1 MTSKG
6 IHSSQRSFSA
16 SRPRRWASA
25 RPATHSVAVAKR
37 TRCPARQALIPSVIA
52 PCVLPVPGAE
62 QDDVFLRLQEVELAH
77 SERARI
83 KLSGQTRDEDGNE
96 VVRLG
101 NLGTQ
106 NHW

>member
-1 MTSKG
+1 MTNKG

-25 RPATHSVAVAKR
+25 RPATPLGRGREEDALSGQAGPNPERDRDVPLAHS
-37 TRCPARQALIPSVIA
+37 
-52 PCVLPVPGAE
+52 GAE
-62 QDDVFLRLQEVELAH
+62 QADVFLRLQEVELAH

-83 KLSGQTRDEDGNE
+83 KLSGQKRDENGNE
-96 VVRLG
+96 VVRLS

-106 NHW
+106 NLW